1 VTAADPTDRSGV
13 LRSAGVVS
21 GLTTVSRFLG
31 FGRDILLAGLF
42 GTSAA
47 MSAFAIAYRIPN
59 LFRALFGEGALSAAF
74 IPVFIESRQ
83 NEGDAAAW
91 RLARSV
97 FTLIGGVLL
106 LLVVLGIAAAG
117 FVLAGDGLSPTA
129 RLTWSLLRIML
140 PYLLFIC
147 LAAVSMGALNAFHH
161 FAVPA
166 ATPWI
171 LNLVQIAVMIFVCP
185 RLGTT
190 PEEQIYGVAW
200 GVVVAGVLQWAAQ
213 VPVLVRKGADLRPGL
228 DVHDA
233 RLGRVLTLMGPA
245 ALGRAVS
252 QFNVFFATMLA
263 ASIGEWAAAALYFSE
278 RLIYLPQGIF
288 ATALS
293 TVLLPL
299 FSGHGAQHDLKG
311 LRDAVN
317 HATRVIL
324 FVMLP
329 AAVGL
334 FVLAEPILRMS
345 FEWRQFGPEST
356 MLTARSLRVYCAGLI
371 FFGLGKVVVPAFY
384 GMQDTRT
391 PVRVGIIT
399 VLANLAMSLTFRWT
413 WPLHYKHAGLAFSVV
428 ASEALNCLILTRLL
442 EKRLGPPDWP
452 TIGRSLARDLTGC
465 AALAVA
471 AFFAEAG
478 ARELALQSGL
488 APKLAQIAGVVAGL
502 CAGIV
507 TYVVSARLLK
517 SPELSDFVTAFRG
530 RRRRAGPR
538 S

>member
-1 VTAADPTDRSGV
+1 MTPAGPDDRSGV

-21 GLTTVSRFLG
+21 GLTTISRFLG
-31 FGRDILLAGLF
+31 YFRDILLAGAF

-47 MSAFAIAYRIPN
+47 MSAFVVAYRIPN

-74 IPVFIESRQ
+74 IPVFVESRQ

-97 FTLIGGVLL
+97 FTLIG
-106 LLVVLGIAAAG
+106 VVLAAVVALGIVTAT
-117 FVLAGDGLSPTA
+117 VILARNGMTPTI

-147 LAAVSMGALNAFHH
+147 MAAVAMGALNAFHH

-171 LNLVQIAVMIFVCP
+171 LNLVQIGVIVFVCP
-185 RLGTT
+185 HVGRT

-200 GVVVAGVLQWAAQ
+200 GIVLAGVLQWAAQ
-213 VPVLVRKGADLRPGL
+213 VPVLLRKGADLRPGIDL
-228 DVHDA
+228 RDR
-233 RLGRVLTLMGPA
+233 RLGRVLTLTGPA

-311 LRDAVN
+311 LRESVN

-345 FEWRQFGPEST
+345 FEWREFGAEST

-391 PVRVGIIT
+391 PVRVGILT
-399 VLANLAMSLTFRWT
+399 VLANLAMSLVFRWT

-428 ASEALNCLILTRLL
+428 AAEALNCLILTRLL
-442 EKRLGPPDWP
+442 EKRLGPPDWSA
-452 TIGRSLARDLTGC
+452 IGRSLARDLAGC

-471 AFFAEAG
+471 AYFADAG
-478 ARELALQSGL
+478 ARELALGAGL
-488 APKLAQIAGVVAGL
+488 APKLAQIAGVLAGL
-502 CAGIV
+502 TAGIA
-507 TYVVSARLLK
+507 TYFASARLLK
-517 SPELSDFVTAFRG
+517 SPELTDFAAAFRT
-530 RRRRAGPR
+530 RRRRAN

>member
-1 VTAADPTDRSGV
+1 MTPAGPSDRSGV

-21 GLTTVSRFLG
+21 GLTTISRFLG
-31 FGRDILLAGLF
+31 FFRDILLAGLF

-47 MSAFAIAYRIPN
+47 MSAFAVAYRIPN

-74 IPVFIESRQ
+74 IPVFVESRQ

-97 FTLIGGVLL
+97 FTLVGGALL
-106 LLVVLGIAAAG
+106 LLVVLGIAAAS
-117 FVLAGDGLSPTA
+117 FVLAGDGLGSTA

-171 LNLVQIAVMIFVCP
+171 LNLVQIGVMLFVCP
-185 RLGTT
+185 RVGST
-190 PEEQIYGVAW
+190 PEEQIYPVAW
-200 GVVVAGVLQWAAQ
+200 GILLAGVLQWAAQ
-213 VPVLVRKGADLRPGL
+213 VPVLVKKGADLRPGI
-228 DVHDA
+228 DVRDP
-233 RLGRVLTLMGPA
+233 RLARVLVLMGPA

-263 ASIGEWAAAALYFSE
+263 TSIGEWAAAALYFSE

-299 FSGHGAQHDLKG
+299 FSGHGARHDLKG

-317 HATRVIL
+317 HATRIIL

-345 FEWRQFGPEST
+345 FEWRNFGPEST
-356 MLTARSLRVYCAGLI
+356 LLTARSLRVYCAGLI

-391 PVRVGIIT
+391 PVRVGVLT

-413 WPLHYKHAGLAFSVV
+413 WPLEYKHAGLAFSVV
-428 ASEALNCLILTRLL
+428 AAEALNCLILTRML

-452 TIGRSLARDLTGC
+452 VIGRSLARITAGC

-471 AFFAEAG
+471 AVFAESG
-478 ARELALQSGL
+478 AHRLALQAGL
-488 APKLAQIAGVVAGL
+488 APKLAQIAGVLAGL
-502 CAGIV
+502 AAGIA
-507 TYVVSARLLK
+507 TYFISARLLK
-517 SPELSDFVTAFRG
+517 APELADFITAFRSRG
-530 RRRRAGPR
+530 RRARA
-538 S
+538 

>member
-1 VTAADPTDRSGV
+1 MTAADPADRSGV

-21 GLTTVSRFLG
+21 GLTTISRFLG

-74 IPVFIESRQ
+74 IPVFIESRHR
-83 NEGDAAAW
+83 EGDAAAW
-91 RLARSV
+91 QLARSV
-97 FTLIGGVLL
+97 LTLVGGVLAI
-106 LLVVLGIAAAG
+106 LVVVGTVAAG

-171 LNLVQIAVMIFVCP
+171 LNIVQIAVMLFVCP
-185 RLGTT
+185 RVGST
-190 PEEQIYGVAW
+190 PEQQIYAVAW
-200 GVVVAGVLQWAAQ
+200 GVLLAGVLQWAVQ
-213 VPVLVRKGADLRPGL
+213 VPVLWRKGADLRPGI
-228 DVHDA
+228 DVRDP
-233 RLGRVLTLMGPA
+233 RLARVLLLMGPA
-245 ALGRAVS
+245 ALGRAAS

-263 ASIGEWAAAALYFSE
+263 VSIGEWAAAALYFSE

-299 FSGHGAQHDLKG
+299 FSGHGAHRDLKA

-317 HATRVIL
+317 HATRIIL

-345 FEWRQFGPEST
+345 FEWRNFGPEST
-356 MLTARSLRVYCAGLI
+356 LLTARSLRVYCAGLV

-384 GMQDTRT
+384 GMQDTKT
-391 PVRVGIIT
+391 PVRVGLIT
-399 VLANLAMSLTFRWT
+399 VLANLAMSLTFLRT

-428 ASEALNCLILTRLL
+428 AAEALNCLILTRLL
-442 EKRLGPPDWP
+442 EKRIGPPDWHA
-452 TIGRSLARDLTGC
+452 IGRSLARDLTGC
-465 AALAVA
+465 ALLAVT

-478 ARELALQSGL
+478 ARDLALHAGL
-488 APKLAQIAGVVAGL
+488 APKLAQIAGVLAGL
-502 CAGIV
+502 TAGIV
-507 TYVVSARLLK
+507 TYFISARLLK
-517 SPELSDFVTAFRG
+517 SAELTDFITAFRG
-530 RRRRAGPR
+530 RGGK
-538 S
+538 SVKS